1 MSAEPGSVAWV
12 VGGGGLLGGTVLA
25 EAARGGHATHR
36 SRVPWGD
43 PEAALAA
50 LTADAERLLGAY
62 DDVDL
67 LWCAGAGVVA
77 TPQEA
82 LRREVDLVRAFVE
95 VLVRCHAARPST
107 TLRVFLASSAGGVH
121 AGSEHPPFT
130 ERTPPRPISPYGEAK
145 LAIEEAMLALTG
157 SGVSVLVG
165 RIANLYGP
173 GQDLTK
179 PQGLITQL
187 CRSRWLRSPLLMYV
201 SLDTA
206 RDYVYVRD
214 AAKMVLAGQR
224 RLAEEPAGTGQ
235 VKILASQ
242 APVTLA
248 TVIGTLNRVTKGRA
262 PIVLG
267 TSPHARFQTRDLR
280 FRSTVWPELDHLAS
294 TPLAEGIASTF
305 ADVASSMRAPVMAR

>member
-1 MSAEPGSVAWV
+1 MSAERRGVAWV
-12 VGGGGLLGGTVLA
+12 VGGGGLLGGAVLA
-25 EAARGGHATHR
+25 EAAHSGRPTHR
-36 SRVPWGD
+36 SRVPWAD

-50 LTADAERLLGAY
+50 LSADAERLLATY
-62 DDVDL
+62 DDIDL

-77 TPQEA
+77 TPEEA
-82 LRREVDLVRAFVE
+82 LQQEVALVRSFVD
-95 VLVRCHAARPST
+95 VLARTVAEHPST
-107 TLRVFLASSAGGVH
+107 RLRVFLASSAGGVH
-121 AGSEHPPFT
+121 AGSERPPFT
-130 ERTPPRPISPYGEAK
+130 EQTTPRPISPYGDAK
-145 LAIEEAMLALTG
+145 LAIEEAMLGLTRH
-157 SGVSVLVG
+157 GVSVLVG

-173 GQDLTK
+173 GQDLAK

-187 CRSRWLRSPLLMYV
+187 CRSRWMRSPLLMYV

-214 AAKMVLAGQR
+214 AARMVLAGQR
-224 RLAEEPAGTGQ
+224 RLAEEPPGTGL

-305 ADVASSMRAPVMAR
+305 ADVASSMRASAGSR